1 MNMIKCG
8 MIMTNT
14 EKEQQEELVAK
25 TFRDDYKNIT
35 GIELEVNE
43 KGAQPPDRVFYYGGS
58 QIGCEM
64 FEVEQFYETR
74 GFFGDLEK
82 MIYKEFESCGL
93 KQRYQGMRIDVFA
106 GLTQTN
112 TKKEIKK
119 RWAKRKVKGNR
130 LANCAKEL
138 VDLVCKNI
146 SSVSSIPAN
155 GLRIK
160 TDPDLHP
167 SLSAFT
173 AEILVSKRFS
183 NDLRRYEGKAAPFV
197 VIGGS
202 YLLPSENELV
212 SKLIDEMKKKIKRK
226 HTPCSGWQSINHSVL
241 IAHELPR
248 IPRNQTY
255 LGAIIEWPKY
265 LKIAAEKAK
274 SLDTF
279 DELWFVRPVKIV
291 TEVDI
296 VEPRAQFIRGNHLR
310 R

>member
-1 MNMIKCG
+1 MIKCG
-8 MIMTNT
+8 MIMVNT
-14 EKEQQEELVAK
+14 EKEQQEELVGK
-25 TFRDDYKNIT
+25 IFRDEYKNIT
-35 GIELEVNE
+35 GIELEGNE
-43 KGAQPPDRVFYYGGS
+43 KGAQPPDRVFYCRGS

-74 GFFGDLEK
+74 GFFNILENK
-82 MIYKEFESCGL
+82 IYAEFNTRGL
-93 KQRYQGMRIDVFA
+93 KQYYQGMRIDVFVS
-106 GLTQTN
+106 LTQTN
-112 TKKEIKK
+112 TKKEIEKGW
-119 RWAKRKVKGNR
+119 RERKVKGDK

-146 SSVSSIPAN
+146 SSVDSIPAN

-160 TDPDLHP
+160 IDPDLYA

-197 VIGGS
+197 VIGGR

-212 SKLIDEMKKKIKRK
+212 CILMGKMKEKIEGKKKGPR
-226 HTPCSGWQSINHSVL
+226 SGWESINHSVL
-241 IAHELPR
+241 IAHEVPR
-248 IPRNQTY
+248 KQTY
-255 LGAIIEWPKY
+255 LGAIIKWPKY

-274 SLDTF
+274 LLDTF
-279 DELWFVRPVKIV
+279 DEVWFVRPVRIV

-296 VEPRAQFIRGNHLR
+296 VEPQAQFISGNHLR
-310 R
+310 P